1 MESFE
6 TYVVV
11 VIVVGVVIVVAIVV
25 VVVILVVVVVDV
37 VVGLESFMH
46 QKLEQMSSFREI
58 NLGGVADQ
66 LLRILIIQ

>member
-11 VIVVGVVIVVAIVV
+11 VIVVGVVIVVVVV

>member
-25 VVVILVVVVVDV
+25 VVILVVVVDV

-58 NLGGVADQ
+58 NLGGVAEQ

>member
-11 VIVVGVVIVVAIVV
+11 VVIEVAIVV
-25 VVVILVVVVVDV
+25 VVVVVVDI